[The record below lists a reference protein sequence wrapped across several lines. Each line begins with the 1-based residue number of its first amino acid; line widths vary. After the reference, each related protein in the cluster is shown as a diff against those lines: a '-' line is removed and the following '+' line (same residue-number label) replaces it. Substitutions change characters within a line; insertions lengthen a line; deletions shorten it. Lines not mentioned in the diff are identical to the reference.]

1 MRMFLNI
8 NGVVEE
14 QEESLGSSE
23 SEGVHRELYSV
34 LCGDLNGKE
43 IQKRGDVCIQ
53 IADSLS
59 CTAEN
64 ITTL

>member
-14 QEESLGSSE
+14 QEEPLGSSE
-23 SEGVHRELYSV
+23 SEGMHRELCSV
-34 LCGDLNGKE
+34 LCGDLNGEE

-53 IADSLS
+53 IADSLC

-64 ITTL
+64 NTTL

>member
-14 QEESLGSSE
+14 QEEPLGSSE
-23 SEGVHRELYSV
+23 SEGMHRELCSV

-53 IADSLS
+53 IADSLC

-64 ITTL
+64 NITL